1 MPVVIVMD
9 FSSLSANRLRVTK
22 YTAIVSIIRA
32 CNVECARVVIHG
44 LTLHKKQRTEEA
56 TGRRTSRLLGILNA
70 ALHAAAELGGIA
82 LQTMHSRLLGTLN
95 APPKH
100 STLHSSTRGNEASY
114 HSSMTSTLTVAP
126 CEGCGHV
133 QGSLSSELPSP
144 SSPLQAE
151 AAEASTASP
160 EVN

>member
-1 MPVVIVMD
+1 MPVVIAMD

-56 TGRRTSRLLGILNA
+56 TGRRTS
-70 ALHAAAELGGIA
+70 GGIA

-114 HSSMTSTLTVAP
+114 QSSMTSTLTVAP

>member
-56 TGRRTSRLLGILNA
+56 TGRRTS
-70 ALHAAAELGGIA
+70 GGIA

-114 HSSMTSTLTVAP
+114 QSSMTSTLTVAP
-126 CEGCGHV
+126 CEGCG
-133 QGSLSSELPSP
+133 QIATRSSCSKNSLGSTKSP
-144 SSPLQAE
+144 STAKMSPCM
-151 AAEASTASP
+151 STETTVTS
-160 EVN
+160 